1 MLERSL
7 YRTPGSRR
15 QRASVRRRQ
24 SARRHFRNG
33 HRAAVIRAVTGAR
46 LYLDGKASSLA
57 AAAEAC
63 GSCVQYIQSAII
75 LLKASDPSLLHL
87 AMGGWISLTG
97 AANQERLRLKA
108 ESVTVSQAVASWRTW
123 TREQRAEFGRG
134 AGVADVWDYA
144 ISPVISENRATQIQ
158 AAE

>member
-1 MLERSL
+1 MKHVGNGTR
-7 YRTPGSRR
+7 
-15 QRASVRRRQ
+15 RRRQ

-33 HRAAVIRAVTGAR
+33 HRAAVVRACTGAR
-46 LYLDGKASSLA
+46 LYLDGRTSSLA

-63 GSCVQYIQSAII
+63 GSNVNYIRAAVD

-108 ESVTVSQAVASWRTW
+108 ERITVNEAVASWRVW
-123 TREQRAEFGRG
+123 TPAQRAEFGRG
-134 AGVADVWDYA
+134 AGVADIWDHA
-144 ISPVISENRATQIQ
+144 ISPVITEERASRQ